1 MLLDSYTY
9 NPVFFISHEHRFLVA
24 GLDVEKKPSWEER
37 QAVYLA
43 AVKAFLAKLKPD
55 FAKLP
60 VTFVK
65 AICYDPKLLLLVD
78 CAKPKQ

>member
-1 MLLDSYTY
+1 
-9 NPVFFISHEHRFLVA
+9 
-24 GLDVEKKPSWEER
+24 
-37 QAVYLA
+37 LA

-65 AICYDPKLLLLVD
+65 AIRYDPKLLLSVD